1 MVSARGQTPNCFFLT
16 SMSYIQTKVYVIIV
30 LISIFQ
36 LIMKVFH
43 EFSFTK
49 FWRLNQYF
57 WNLIIWPQFHHSPL
71 CSSDRKDFPWIG
83 YTERNT
89 KKLIKIGGT
98 SKGGGRLKRGEV
110 RIFWKQKKKKNLKV
124 KFIEKYH
131 NIIPRINIHII
142 CTACFMIIHR
152 NFE

>member
-16 SMSYIQTKVYVIIV
+16 SQSYIQTKVYVIIV

-110 RIFWKQKKKKNLKV
+110 RIFWKQKKKKIWRLNLYK
-124 KFIEKYH
+124 
-131 NIIPRINIHII
+131 NII
-142 CTACFMIIHR
+142 TLYL
-152 NFE
+152 E